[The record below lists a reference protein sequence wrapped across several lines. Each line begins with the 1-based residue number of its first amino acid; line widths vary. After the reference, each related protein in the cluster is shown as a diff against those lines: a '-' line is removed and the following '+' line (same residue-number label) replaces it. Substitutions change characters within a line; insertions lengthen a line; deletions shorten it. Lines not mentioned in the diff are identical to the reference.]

1 MICGVLNEYEQG
13 HLPNFLV
20 SINSFGSN
28 SHNIGSLHATDEIKY
43 NSESLTSPLS
53 EDINNL

>member
-1 MICGVLNEYEQG
+1 MWSTNEYEQG
-13 HLPNFLV
+13 HPPNFLV

>member
-1 MICGVLNEYEQG
+1 MSKENLT
-13 HLPNFLV
+13 NFLV

-28 SHNIGSLHATDEIKY
+28 NHDIGNLRATNEIKY

-53 EDINNL
+53 KEINHL